1 MNTISNFPK
10 FLPVSASM
18 YGELYP
24 FLNNLSDGISE
35 FTFINL
41 FLHCSKYEY
50 KISRLSPSCFA
61 VTGKDTSGAFFF
73 VMGNS
78 PGKEQIDILVEKY
91 GQWRNIS
98 QSLYDEFI
106 DYIKERG
113 FKLHEDRDN
122 EDYLYTRESLA
133 SLSGK
138 ALHKK
143 RNFANGF
150 ENSYNWE
157 IQPLTGKNAA
167 DASFVLD
174 KWFYSRSENQ
184 DSDYEQ
190 CTLAL
195 EMLMFTNLE
204 GLILYV
210 DGEPVAWSLGE
221 YIAEGKVFL
230 VHFEKAVDSY
240 RGVYQFINR
249 AMARSL
255 PDTVE
260 FINREQDLGD
270 EGLRQAKMT
279 YRPAGF
285 VKKYCI
291 SQK

>member
-1 MNTISNFPK
+1 MSTISNFPN

-24 FLNNLSDGISE
+24 FLNNLPDGISE

-50 KISRLSPSCFA
+50 KISRLSFSCFA
-61 VTGKDTSGAFFF
+61 VTGKDTSGTFFF
-73 VMGNS
+73 VMGTS
-78 PGKEQIDILVEKY
+78 PEKEQINTLLEKY

-98 QSLYDEFI
+98 QPLYDEFI
-106 DYIKERG
+106 KHIEERG

-157 IQPLTGKNAA
+157 IQPLTGKNAS

-174 KWFYSRSENQ
+174 KWFSSRPKNQ

-190 CTLAL
+190 CILAL

-210 DGEPVAWSLGE
+210 DGQPVAWSLGE
-221 YIAEGKVFL
+221 YIAGGKIFL

-291 SQK
+291 SKK